1 MNWHYAYTSYI
12 WLPFCTV
19 LFLLAL
25 SAYGWC
31 RRSEPGALP
40 FSIGSLLA
48 ALWVAGIVMEVAA
61 VNVVTKIFWV
71 KVQAIWQ
78 LPAVTAVACFVLEYT
93 WPGRW
98 LTRRNLALL
107 SIAPLVFLVL
117 ILTNDLHH
125 LVWRSFAFD
134 GSVTALRGLGNWM
147 ALAYFYGLGL
157 IEIFVFVWLFMHSPQ
172 HRLPVAVMLIG
183 EVGSRAVYLLEA
195 TNKIRTDLPIDMISI
210 AIVFLMYAIALFG
223 FRIFDPITL
232 ARQTVIAQM
241 REGMLVLD
249 SQGRVAS
256 LNPAAERILQVSAN
270 RARGRPVR
278 ELLPA
283 YLDGHLDDTGRI
295 VIEMSFPE
303 GHRDGVGEGPAVRD
317 YTLAISQMKD
327 WRGLEVGRVLLLRD
341 VTEPKR
347 AREQQRQQQQQLA
360 MLNEREWL
368 ARELHDSLGQVFAF
382 VNSQGQTVRRLL
394 ARGDVATADE
404 YVARLVE
411 VAREAD
417 VDIRESILGL
427 RVSLSGQDLFP
438 ALAQYLERY
447 EKNYGIHTILD
458 WPETLG
464 RRAFEPQV
472 EVQLLRILQEALTN
486 ARKHA
491 DAHSVRVAFTVP
503 NECAQVAI
511 QDDGKGFDPPELSEG
526 VENRVGLRV
535 MRERAVEAGGSL
547 IVKSKAGEGTL
558 IIVTVPLRTP
568 RENGLKSESEA

>member
-1 MNWHYAYTSYI
+1 MSGNYAYTPYI
-12 WLPFCTV
+12 WPPFLTV
-19 LFLLAL
+19 ILLATL
-25 SAYGWC
+25 SAYGWR
-31 RRSEPGALP
+31 RRSVPGALP
-40 FSIGSLLA
+40 FMIGCLFA
-48 ALWVAGIVMEVAA
+48 ALWAVGSVMEYAA
-61 VNVVTKIFWV
+61 VDVETKIFWAKFQSV
-71 KVQAIWQ
+71 WPLPLAI
-78 LPAVTAVACFVLEYT
+78 AIFCFVLEYA

-98 LTRRNLALL
+98 LTRRDLTLL
-107 SIAPLVFLVL
+107 SIPWLLILGL

-125 LVWRSFAFD
+125 LAWRSFEFD
-134 GSVTALRGLGNWM
+134 GSILPRLGPAGWIM
-147 ALAYFYGLGL
+147 LAYAYGVVITNIVVLAWL
-157 IEIFVFVWLFMHSPQ
+157 FLRSPFHRWPVFVLLLGQFGG
-172 HRLPVAVMLIG
+172 RTVF
-183 EVGSRAVYLLEA
+183 LLERFD
-195 TNKIRTDLPIDMISI
+195 ILHSILPIDVLGMGFE
-210 AIVFLMYAIALFG
+210 FLMYAIVLFG
-223 FRIFDPITL
+223 FRLFDPIPL
-232 ARQTVIAQM
+232 ANQM
-241 REGMLVLD
+241 AIEQLQDGVLVLD
-249 SQGRVAS
+249 PQGRVAS
-256 LNPAAERILQVSAN
+256 LNPAAEEILGKPSRLAL
-270 RARGRPVR
+270 GESVR

-283 YLDGHLDDTGRI
+283 YQDGHLSGAGKT
-295 VIEMSFPE
+295 VIEFSA
-303 GHRDGVGEGPAVRD
+303 GEGSSVRD
-317 YTLAISQMKD
+317 YTLRISHLRD
-327 WRGLEVGRVLLLRD
+327 WRGMEIGRLLLLRD

-347 AREQQRQQQQQLA
+347 AREQQRQQQKQLA

-382 VNSQGQTVRRLL
+382 VNSQGQTIRRLL
-394 ARGDVATADE
+394 ASGDVATADE

-427 RVSLSGQDLFP
+427 RVSLSGQELFP

-491 DAHSVRVAFTVP
+491 DAHSVRVAFTVS

-511 QDDGKGFDPPELSEG
+511 QDDGKGFDPQELSEG

-547 IVKSKAGEGTL
+547 VVQSKPGEGTL

-568 RENGLKSESEA
+568 RESGLKSESEA

>member
-1 MNWHYAYTSYI
+1 MSGNYAYTPYI
-12 WLPFCTV
+12 WPPFLTV
-19 LFLLAL
+19 ILLATL
-25 SAYGWC
+25 SAYGWR
-31 RRSEPGALP
+31 RRSVPGALP
-40 FSIGSLLA
+40 FMIGCLFA
-48 ALWVAGIVMEVAA
+48 ALWAVGSVMEYAA
-61 VNVVTKIFWV
+61 VDVETKIFWAKFQSV
-71 KVQAIWQ
+71 WPLPLAI
-78 LPAVTAVACFVLEYT
+78 AIFCFVLEYA

-98 LTRRNLALL
+98 LTRRDLTLL
-107 SIAPLVFLVL
+107 SIPWLLILGL

-125 LVWRSFAFD
+125 LAWRSFEFD
-134 GSVTALRGLGNWM
+134 GSILPRLGPAGWIM
-147 ALAYFYGLGL
+147 LAYAYGVVITNIVVLAWL
-157 IEIFVFVWLFMHSPQ
+157 FLRSPFHRWPVFVLLLGQLGGRTVF
-172 HRLPVAVMLIG
+172 
-183 EVGSRAVYLLEA
+183 LLERFD
-195 TNKIRTDLPIDMISI
+195 ILHSILPIDVLGMGFE
-210 AIVFLMYAIALFG
+210 FLMYAIVLFG
-223 FRIFDPITL
+223 FRLFDPIPL
-232 ARQTVIAQM
+232 ANQM
-241 REGMLVLD
+241 AIEQLQDGVLVLD
-249 SQGRVAS
+249 PQGRVAS
-256 LNPAAERILQVSAN
+256 LNPAAEEILGKPSRLAL
-270 RARGRPVR
+270 GESVR

-283 YLDGHLDDTGRI
+283 YQDGHLSGAGKT
-295 VIEMSFPE
+295 VIEFSA
-303 GHRDGVGEGPAVRD
+303 GEGSSVRD
-317 YTLAISQMKD
+317 YTLRISHLRD
-327 WRGLEVGRVLLLRD
+327 WRGMEIGRLLLLRD

-347 AREQQRQQQQQLA
+347 AREQQRQQQKQLA

-382 VNSQGQTVRRLL
+382 VNSQGQTIRRLL

-427 RVSLSGQDLFP
+427 RVSLSGQELFP

-491 DAHSVRVAFTVP
+491 DAHSVRVAFTVS

-511 QDDGKGFDPPELSEG
+511 QDDGKGFDPQELSEG

-547 IVKSKAGEGTL
+547 VVQSKPGEGTL

-568 RENGLKSESEA
+568 RESGLKSESEA

>member
-1 MNWHYAYTSYI
+1 MSGNYAYTPYI
-12 WLPFCTV
+12 WPPFLTV
-19 LFLLAL
+19 ILLATL
-25 SAYGWC
+25 SAYGWR
-31 RRSEPGALP
+31 RRSVPGALP
-40 FSIGSLLA
+40 FMIGCLFA
-48 ALWVAGIVMEVAA
+48 ALWAVGSVMEYAA
-61 VNVVTKIFWV
+61 VDVETKIFWAKFQSV
-71 KVQAIWQ
+71 WPLPLAI
-78 LPAVTAVACFVLEYT
+78 AIFCFVLEYA

-98 LTRRNLALL
+98 LTRRDLTLL
-107 SIAPLVFLVL
+107 SIPWLLILGL

-125 LVWRSFAFD
+125 LAWRSFEFD
-134 GSVTALRGLGNWM
+134 GSILPRLGPAGWIM
-147 ALAYFYGLGL
+147 LAYAYGVVITNIVVLAWL
-157 IEIFVFVWLFMHSPQ
+157 FLRSPFHRWPVFVLLLGQFGG
-172 HRLPVAVMLIG
+172 RTVF
-183 EVGSRAVYLLEA
+183 LLERFD
-195 TNKIRTDLPIDMISI
+195 ILHSILPIDVLGMGFE
-210 AIVFLMYAIALFG
+210 FLMYAIVLFG
-223 FRIFDPITL
+223 FRLFDPIPL
-232 ARQTVIAQM
+232 ANQM
-241 REGMLVLD
+241 AIEQLQDGVLVLD
-249 SQGRVAS
+249 PQERVAS
-256 LNPAAERILQVSAN
+256 LNPAAEEILGKPSRLAL
-270 RARGRPVR
+270 GESVR

-283 YLDGHLDDTGRI
+283 YQDGHLSGAGKT
-295 VIEMSFPE
+295 VIEFSA
-303 GHRDGVGEGPAVRD
+303 GEGSSVRD
-317 YTLAISQMKD
+317 YTLRISHLRD
-327 WRGLEVGRVLLLRD
+327 WRGMEIGRLLLLRD

-347 AREQQRQQQQQLA
+347 AREQQRQQQKQLA

-382 VNSQGQTVRRLL
+382 VNSQGQTIRRLL
-394 ARGDVATADE
+394 ASGDVATADE

-427 RVSLSGQDLFP
+427 RVSLSGQELFP

-491 DAHSVRVAFTVP
+491 DAHSVRVAFTVS

-511 QDDGKGFDPPELSEG
+511 QDDGKGFDPQELSEG

-547 IVKSKAGEGTL
+547 VVQSKPGEGTL

-568 RENGLKSESEA
+568 RESGLKSESEA

>member
-1 MNWHYAYTSYI
+1 MTWNYAYTLYI
-12 WLPFCTV
+12 WPSFLTV
-19 LFLLAL
+19 LLLIAL
-25 SAYGWC
+25 AAYSWH
-31 RRSEPGALP
+31 RRSVPGALP
-40 FSIGSLLA
+40 FMIGCLFA
-48 ALWVAGIVMEVAA
+48 ALWAAGSVMEVAA
-61 VNVVTKIFWV
+61 VDVATKIFWV
-71 KVQAIWQ
+71 KFQGVWH
-78 LPAVTAVACFVLEYT
+78 LPVATTILCFVLEYV

-98 LTRRNLALL
+98 LTRRNLTLL
-107 SIAPLVFLVL
+107 SILPLLTLGLVL
-117 ILTNDLHH
+117 SNDLHH
-125 LVWRSFAFD
+125 LAWRSFAFD
-134 GSVTALRGLGNWM
+134 GSVLPQLGSGVWVLFSY
-147 ALAYFYGLGL
+147 AYGLVIANL
-157 IEIFVFVWLFMHSPQ
+157 VILAWLFPRVQ
-172 HRLPVAVMLIG
+172 YHRWPVVVMLMG
-183 EVGSRAVYLLEA
+183 QFGGRTVYLLQRFDVLHS
-195 TNKIRTDLPIDMISI
+195 ILPVD
-210 AIVFLMYAIALFG
+210 VLGVGFEFLMYAVALFG
-223 FRIFDPITL
+223 FRIFDPVPL
-232 ARQTVIAQM
+232 ANQM
-241 REGMLVLD
+241 AIEQLQDGVLVLD
-249 SQGRVAS
+249 PQGRVAS
-256 LNPAAERILQVSAN
+256 LNPAAEEILGKPSRLAL
-270 RARGRPVR
+270 GEPVR

-283 YLDGHLDDTGRI
+283 YQEEPLSGAGKT
-295 VIEMSFPE
+295 VIEF
-303 GHRDGVGEGPAVRD
+303 RAGEGSSLRD
-317 YTLAISQMKD
+317 YTLRVSHLRD
-327 WRGLEVGRVLLLRD
+327 WRGMEIGRLLLLRD

-382 VNSQGQTVRRLL
+382 VNSQGQAVRRLL
-394 ARGDVATADE
+394 ARGDVAAADE
-404 YVARLVE
+404 LAARLVE

-427 RVSLSGQDLFP
+427 RVSLSGQELFP

-511 QDDGKGFDPPELSEG
+511 QDDGKGFDPPELSDG

-547 IVKSKAGEGTL
+547 VVQSKVGEGTL

-568 RENGLKSESEA
+568 RESRMKSESEA